1 MAIRAKPLS
10 PHLQIYRW
18 QYSNTLS
25 ILNRLTGVALSIGL
39 VLFIYWLVA
48 IASGAEAYEA
58 AVPVFVHPVTR
69 LLLIAWTF
77 SFFFHLL
84 NGFRHLA
91 WDVGYGFDKKVA
103 RATGWA
109 CFICALLFTAL
120 YWGVLASR
128 LGGAA

>member
-10 PHLQIYRW
+10 PFLHYRW

-25 ILNRLTGVALSIGL
+25 ILNRLTGIALSVGL

-58 AVPVFVHPVTR
+58 ALPVFAHPLTR
-69 LLLIAWTF
+69 FLLIAWTF
-77 SFFFHLL
+77 SFFYHLL
-84 NGFRHLA
+84 NGIRHLA
-91 WDVGYGFDKKVA
+91 WDMGYGFDKKIA

-109 CFICALLFTAL
+109 CFIGALLFTAL
-120 YWGVLASR
+120 YWGVLASQ